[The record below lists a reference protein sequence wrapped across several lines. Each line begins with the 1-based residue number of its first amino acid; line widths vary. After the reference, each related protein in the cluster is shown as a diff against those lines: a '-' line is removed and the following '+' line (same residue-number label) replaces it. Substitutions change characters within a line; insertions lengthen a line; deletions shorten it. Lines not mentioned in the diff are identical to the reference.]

1 MKRLLPFAALAAALA
16 GCLLAQERDFLTAD
30 EADQVREAQ
39 EPNARLKLYLKFARQ
54 RLDLLQQLIDKGK
67 PGRAVMIHDTLEDYA
82 RIIDAID
89 TVSDDALE
97 RKLNIEVGTAAVASE
112 EKEML
117 AKLQK
122 IKDANPSDLSRYEFV
137 LQSAIDSTSDSMELS
152 KEDLKQR
159 GSEVAAK
166 NEKEKQERE
175 AALTPAERKEKKAEE
190 KKNEEKKRKVPSLY
204 KPGEK
209 RPDQ

>member
-1 MKRLLPFAALAAALA
+1 MAAFACLT
-16 GCLLAQERDFLTAD
+16 GCLIAQERDFLTAD
-30 EADQVREAQ
+30 EADQVRETQ

-89 TVSDDALE
+89 TVSDDALD
-97 RKLNIEVGTAAVASE
+97 RKLNIQPGTAAVAAE
-112 EKEML
+112 EKEMV

-122 IKDANPSDLSRYEFV
+122 IKDSNPPDLSRYEFV
-137 LQSAIDSTSDSMELS
+137 LQSAIDSTSDSMDLS

-159 GSEVAAK
+159 SSEVAAK
-166 NEKEKQERE
+166 EQKAKQERE
-175 AALTPAERKEKKAEE
+175 AALTPNERKEKKAEE
-190 KKNEEKKRKVPSLY
+190 KKVEEKKRKVPSLY

-209 RPDQ
+209 PQDQ